1 MLKKN
6 IIISALAL
14 TMCTSALLAS
24 CGVND
29 NTTNDNSGKE
39 TTVET
44 TKKATN
50 DNVVGEIG
58 SDVGDM
64 AGDVING
71 AGNIVSDVVDDDNR
85 EDATHGTEAEKDS
98 GANENAKHRR
108 APYGK

>member
-1 MLKKN
+1 MLKKK

-29 NTTNDNSGKE
+29 STTNDNSGKE

-44 TKKATN
+44 TKKPSNSVA
-50 DNVVGEIG
+50 GEIG

-71 AGNIVSDVVDDDNR
+71 AGNIVSDVVDGDNL
-85 EDATHGTEAEKDS
+85 EDATHGTEAEKDA
-98 GANENAKHRR
+98 GASENAKHHRT
-108 APYGK
+108 PYGK